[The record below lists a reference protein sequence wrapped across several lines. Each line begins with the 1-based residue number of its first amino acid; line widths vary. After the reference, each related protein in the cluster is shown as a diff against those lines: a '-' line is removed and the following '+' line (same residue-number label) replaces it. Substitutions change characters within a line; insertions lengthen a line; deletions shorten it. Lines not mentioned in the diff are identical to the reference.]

1 MLQPRTTSLP
11 RRPANAAVLPK
22 LAWRNLWRHRRRTLL
37 LMLVVIYATVSII
50 LFWGLQDGFFDSMMT
65 GNARFLSAPV
75 LVTRE
80 AYFQDPD
87 PANALPSLAF
97 VDAVKGQPGVRSV
110 APRLEFPGLLRSAY
124 TSQGV
129 QARGVD
135 PSLEPSVSGIP
146 GSIKEGRM
154 PQKPGEVV
162 LGKNLAERLDVRIGE
177 RVVLDVSAQAGQQA
191 AGLTLVGIAESGIP
205 AVDDGAVL
213 LDIGQARELTGLKT
227 ATGVALDVARG
238 QEAAVARAVQPV
250 LPEGIKA
257 YDLSQLPGGLSQAV
271 GTKEASIAIIGL
283 LFSIFAA
290 LAVTSTVLVSVLERT
305 KEFGVT
311 TPVGM
316 NPRRMAQMVTLEAVF
331 ATTLGWLIGLIVGYG
346 INAWLANVNVLGP
359 LFAGYGG
366 AFQSLGTG
374 QEIYTAQKPV
384 YALYAA
390 GTIVLAAIFS
400 VWVPARRVLRLNAAE
415 ALRTE

>member
-1 MLQPRTTSLP
+1 MAQPSSLTLP
-11 RRPANAAVLPK
+11 RQPANFGALPR
-22 LAWRNLWRHRRRTLL
+22 LAWRNLWRHRRRTWL

-65 GNARFLSAPV
+65 GNARFLSAPAIV
-75 LVTRE
+75 SSE
-80 AYFQDPD
+80 AYFHDPD
-87 PANALPSLAF
+87 PANGLSSLAF
-97 VDAVKGQPGVRSV
+97 VDALKGQPGVRNV

-135 PSLEPSVSGIP
+135 PGLEAGVSGIP
-146 GSIKEGRM
+146 GSIRQGRM
-154 PQKPGEVV
+154 LQKPGEVV
-162 LGKNLAERLDVRIGE
+162 LGKNLAARLDVRLGE
-177 RVVLDVSAQAGQQA
+177 RVVLEVSASAGQQA
-191 AGLTLVGIAESGIP
+191 AGLTLVGVADSGVA

-213 LDIGQARELTGLKT
+213 LDIGQARGLTGLKT
-227 ATGVALDVARG
+227 ATGVALDVPRG

-250 LPEGIKA
+250 LPGGTRA
-257 YDLSQLPGGLSQAV
+257 YDLSQLLGGLSQAV
-271 GTKEASIAIIGL
+271 GTKQASITVIAL

-305 KEFGVT
+305 REFGVT
-311 TPVGM
+311 TAVGM

-331 ATTLGWLIGLIVGYG
+331 ATSLGWLIGLAVGYG
-346 INAWLANVNVLGP
+346 VNAWLANFNVLGP

-390 GTIVLAAIFS
+390 GTIALAAIFS
-400 VWVPARRVLRLNAAE
+400 VWIPARRVLRLNAAE
-415 ALRTE
+415 ALKTD

>member
-1 MLQPRTTSLP
+1 MAQTSSLTLP
-11 RRPANAAVLPK
+11 RQPANFGALPR
-22 LAWRNLWRHRRRTLL
+22 LAWRNLWRHRRRTWL

-50 LFWGLQDGFFDSMMT
+50 LFWGLQDGFFDSMMS
-65 GNARFLSAPV
+65 GNARFLSAPAIV
-75 LVTRE
+75 SSE

-87 PANALPSLAF
+87 PANGLSSLAF
-97 VDAVKGQPGVRSV
+97 VDALKGQPGVRNV
-110 APRLEFPGLLRSAY
+110 APRLEFAGLLRSAY

-135 PSLEPSVSGIP
+135 PGLEAGVSGIP
-146 GSIKEGRM
+146 GSIRQGRM
-154 PQKPGEVV
+154 LQKPGEVV
-162 LGKNLAERLDVRIGE
+162 LGKNLAARLDVRLGE
-177 RVVLDVSAQAGQQA
+177 RVVLEVSASAGQQA
-191 AGLTLVGIAESGIP
+191 AGLTLVGVADSGVA

-213 LDIGQARELTGLKT
+213 LDIGQARGLTGLKT
-227 ATGVALDVARG
+227 ATGVALDVPRG

-250 LPEGIKA
+250 LPSGTRA
-257 YDLSQLPGGLSQAV
+257 YDLSQLLGGLSQAV
-271 GTKEASIAIIGL
+271 GTKQASITLIAL

-305 KEFGVT
+305 REFGVT
-311 TPVGM
+311 TAIGM

-331 ATTLGWLIGLIVGYG
+331 ATSLGWLIGLAVGYG
-346 INAWLANVNVLGP
+346 INAWLANFNVLGP

-374 QEIYTAQKPV
+374 QEIYTAQKPA

-390 GTIVLAAIFS
+390 GTIALAAVFS
-400 VWVPARRVLRLNAAE
+400 VWIPARRVLRLNAAE
-415 ALRTE
+415 ALKTD